1 MESPRRDSNSG
12 SRETSEQKS
21 DALPTELFWPL
32 TFAKVSCIFIY
43 VICRQIGARN
53 RQIGGFRRNLPN
65 QRFFAENRQIGGA
78 ETAAHGA
85 QRAANPAANF
95 ALLKL
100 VFNEGRG
107 WPLKT
112 ELDLIKTRLM

>member
-1 MESPRRDSNSG
+1 MSSQFKKKVLQFFESPQRDSNSG

-53 RQIGGFRRNLPN
+53 RQIGAFLLKI
-65 QRFFAENRQIGGA
+65 AKL
-78 ETAAHGA
+78 AARGS
-85 QRAANPAANF
+85 QRAPMCTVGKNYPKKGRKSHKKVENCIKAN
-95 ALLKL
+95 
-100 VFNEGRG
+100 
-107 WPLKT
+107 
-112 ELDLIKTRLM
+112 